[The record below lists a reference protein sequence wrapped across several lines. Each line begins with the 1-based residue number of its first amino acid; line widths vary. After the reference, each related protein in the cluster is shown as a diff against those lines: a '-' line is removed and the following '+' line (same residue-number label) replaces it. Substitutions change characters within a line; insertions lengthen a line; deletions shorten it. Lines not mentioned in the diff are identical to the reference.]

1 MSKLFV
7 TLTRF
12 GESKWY
18 GRLFAR
24 VLLAIT
30 LVLISGYFRFVGI
43 NWDELHH
50 LHPDERFLTM
60 VATSLSPVDGGWKSY
75 FDSSTSSLNP
85 YNRGFGFFVYGTAP
99 IFLVRYLAEWT
110 NYFGVHLTNWWPASY
125 IELGSG
131 YDQIHLIG
139 RIVSGI
145 CDVISG
151 LTLYLIGALLY
162 GRRVGFLASV
172 LYAGTVAL
180 VQQAHFFTVD
190 SMANLFVVIAMFFAV
205 RIIKLEGIYNY
216 ILLGVVLG
224 AAVASRINLIS
235 LIVLMP
241 LATFCKYT
249 NIKTSISVKTLPLLV
264 FAKFIL
270 VGIVSLLVFR
280 VLQPYAFVG
289 PSVLDVQLNMQWVDN
304 MFEIRGQMSGDVD
317 FPPNHQWTDRKPLVF
332 PLINMVRWGM
342 GPALGVTAWFG
353 VLLASLQ
360 IFRQKSRWVL
370 HIVPVLWSLMYF
382 IWQGTQWVKPI
393 RYFLPVYPTLILLAA
408 WILIEIIDFDPNRYF
423 NKTAFLSNNLFVCAR
438 YMIVAGVVV
447 STLLYAF
454 AFTRI
459 YTRPVTRVSAS
470 DWIYQNVP
478 GPFSVVIENENET
491 NVQPLPMPAGFIYEN
506 GDSYS
511 IMFTPKI
518 NGMISKVKI
527 GHIGDVSNDDES
539 EVFHVALSQVADR
552 DDVLAEATL
561 DADFAS
567 NSGRSVNFD
576 FPVYVEKGVKYRLVS
591 KAMDGGP
598 ISISGAQLVN
608 ESSWDD
614 GLPLRVDGYDG
625 YGGIYVGHNLELY
638 WNDNE
643 SKREHIINTLDMG
656 DYIII
661 SSNRQYDSINRLPK
675 RYPLT
680 IAYYDALFSGKLGY
694 EIVAEFASYPNLG
707 NWIMSDQQAEEP
719 FTVYDHPKV
728 YIFKKTPIFSSLS
741 VRTELERVDLNSV
754 VWMTPKQVTQ
764 APNALMLESDIL
776 SSQQKGGTWSK
787 MFDRQS
793 LLNTNH
799 VFGVVTW
806 WLLLLLFGWGMF
818 PVTFLAFGSLSDRG
832 YAISRIVSLL
842 IVAWLTWLFAS
853 LRWLEFNRGTITA
866 VIGLVVSLSVYIVI
880 THYKKLTNWILEN
893 RGYILKIELLW
904 LVLFVLDLF
913 IRRANPD
920 LWHPVYGGEKPMDFS
935 YFNAVIKSTY
945 FPPYDPWFSGGYIN
959 YYYFGYVIAAIP
971 TKLLGI
977 LPAIT
982 YNLLVPTLFAMT
994 GVGAFCVS
1002 YNLAVKIGYREK
1014 SGIRLSPLLAGYASA
1029 VLMVIMGNL
1038 GQPETVY
1045 KGMSRVI
1052 DNNSSELLV
1061 DGYQVPGFISGIY
1074 EVFANNKTV
1083 PIGTGEWYWNATRII
1098 PHPVNESG
1106 PITEFP
1112 LFTFLYGDLH
1122 AHMLALPVT
1131 LAALVWS
1138 IAVVFGKGKVRSK
1151 VASVTH
1157 WALGGIVIG
1166 SLAATNTWD
1175 YPTYMLIGCCA
1186 IVWVYIDGRCRA
1198 NNRMRFAD
1206 SIGKLCL
1213 LVILASLFFLP
1224 YATWYGSSYTKLQ
1237 IWRGST
1243 TPILAYLQVHGLFLF
1258 LVVGYLIGETRIGML
1273 SGSGNFFGNRNKFAD
1288 TSIVSVLLL
1297 VIIAGLGLYVSGVVV
1312 APLILGLVVWSIS
1325 LMMMRGRSAG
1335 KRMCLG
1341 LTSVALLLTLFV
1353 ECVRLDGDIGRMNT
1367 VFKFYLQVWTLFS
1380 VVGGVALAW
1389 TIGQTKKWKYGSR
1402 IIWYVPF
1409 LTLVLISI
1417 SYTVLAISAK
1427 TRDRMA
1433 IASPGGLDGMDFMQY
1448 ASYQDK
1454 GKSFALKADHDAI
1467 SWMQDNVT
1475 GSPVIVEAHTPE
1487 YRWGSRYTVYTGL
1500 PGVVGWNWHQRQQR
1514 ASTPPNLVTNRVEA
1528 INAFYTNDDIDE
1540 ALTFLDR
1547 YSVKY
1552 VVVGEYELAYYPF
1565 EGLDKLRRMVDMDLL
1580 QVAYENDGVVIY
1592 EHSTESGTQVN

>member
-1 MSKLFV
+1 
-7 TLTRF
+7 
-12 GESKWY
+12 
-18 GRLFAR
+18 
-24 VLLAIT
+24 
-30 LVLISGYFRFVGI
+30 
-43 NWDELHH
+43 
-50 LHPDERFLTM
+50 
-60 VATSLSPVDGGWKSY
+60 
-75 FDSSTSSLNP
+75 
-85 YNRGFGFFVYGTAP
+85 
-99 IFLVRYLAEWT
+99 
-110 NYFGVHLTNWWPASY
+110 
-125 IELGSG
+125 
-131 YDQIHLIG
+131 
-139 RIVSGI
+139 
-145 CDVISG
+145 
-151 LTLYLIGALLY
+151 
-162 GRRVGFLASV
+162 
-172 LYAGTVAL
+172 
-180 VQQAHFFTVD
+180 
-190 SMANLFVVIAMFFAV
+190 
-205 RIIKLEGIYNY
+205 
-216 ILLGVVLG
+216 
-224 AAVASRINLIS
+224 
-235 LIVLMP
+235 
-241 LATFCKYT
+241 
-249 NIKTSISVKTLPLLV
+249 
-264 FAKFIL
+264 
-270 VGIVSLLVFR
+270 
-280 VLQPYAFVG
+280 
-289 PSVLDVQLNMQWVDN
+289 
-304 MFEIRGQMSGDVD
+304 
-317 FPPNHQWTDRKPLVF
+317 
-332 PLINMVRWGM
+332 
-342 GPALGVTAWFG
+342 
-353 VLLASLQ
+353 
-360 IFRQKSRWVL
+360 
-370 HIVPVLWSLMYF
+370 
-382 IWQGTQWVKPI
+382 
-393 RYFLPVYPTLILLAA
+393 
-408 WILIEIIDFDPNRYF
+408 
-423 NKTAFLSNNLFVCAR
+423 
-438 YMIVAGVVV
+438 
-447 STLLYAF
+447 
-454 AFTRI
+454 
-459 YTRPVTRVSAS
+459 
-470 DWIYQNVP
+470 
-478 GPFSVVIENENET
+478 
-491 NVQPLPMPAGFIYEN
+491 
-506 GDSYS
+506 
-511 IMFTPKI
+511 
-518 NGMISKVKI
+518 
-527 GHIGDVSNDDES
+527 
-539 EVFHVALSQVADR
+539 
-552 DDVLAEATL
+552 
-561 DADFAS
+561 
-567 NSGRSVNFD
+567 
-576 FPVYVEKGVKYRLVS
+576 
-591 KAMDGGP
+591 
-598 ISISGAQLVN
+598 
-608 ESSWDD
+608 
-614 GLPLRVDGYDG
+614 
-625 YGGIYVGHNLELY
+625 
-638 WNDNE
+638 
-643 SKREHIINTLDMG
+643 
-656 DYIII
+656 
-661 SSNRQYDSINRLPK
+661 
-675 RYPLT
+675 
-680 IAYYDALFSGKLGY
+680 
-694 EIVAEFASYPNLG
+694 
-707 NWIMSDQQAEEP
+707 
-719 FTVYDHPKV
+719 
-728 YIFKKTPIFSSLS
+728 
-741 VRTELERVDLNSV
+741 
-754 VWMTPKQVTQ
+754 
-764 APNALMLESDIL
+764 
-776 SSQQKGGTWSK
+776 
-787 MFDRQS
+787 
-793 LLNTNH
+793 
-799 VFGVVTW
+799 
-806 WLLLLLFGWGMF
+806 
-818 PVTFLAFGSLSDRG
+818 
-832 YAISRIVSLL
+832 
-842 IVAWLTWLFAS
+842 
-853 LRWLEFNRGTITA
+853 
-866 VIGLVVSLSVYIVI
+866 VYIVI

-1014 SGIRLSPLLAGYASA
+1014 SGIRLSPSLAGYAGA

-1288 TSIVSVLLL
+1288 TSILSILLL

-1325 LMMMRGRSAG
+1325 LMMMRGQSAG

-1389 TIGQTKKWKYGSR
+1389 TIGQTKKWKYGRR
-1402 IIWYVPF
+1402 IFWYVPF

-1448 ASYQDK
+1448 ASYEDK
-1454 GKSFALKADHDAI
+1454 GKSFALKADYDAI

-1514 ASTPPNLVTNRVEA
+1514 ASTPTNLVTNRVEA
-1528 INAFYTNDDIDE
+1528 INAFYTNDDIGE

-1580 QVAYENDGVVIY
+1580 QVAYKNDGVVIY
-1592 EHSTESGTQVN
+1592 EHSTDSGTKVN